1 MYFWGLGPRFQI
13 VFLGGLLGHL
23 KSILTLIRES
33 VSDWKRGFFGK
44 GLRAAVLKGNGTM
57 RASQGLCLVWSSPRA
72 VLEGAEE
79 WGRRSRIDFLI
90 HHLDSPSKDFPRMCF
105 HVVEKLELAW
115 TQMRIVS
122 LSSRNKII
130 YQFRSC
136 LYYYCDYEQV
146 RICCFQG
153 RFDS

>member
-33 VSDWKRGFFGK
+33 VSDWKRVFLARDCVQRSSRGMEPWEPA
-44 GLRAAVLKGNGTM
+44 RAF
-57 RASQGLCLVWSSPRA
+57 VWFDHHLEQFWRRPRN
-72 VLEGAEE
+72 EE
-79 WGRRSRIDFLI
+79 DR
-90 HHLDSPSKDFPRMCF
+90 LDSPSKDFPRRCF
-105 HVVEKLELAW
+105 HVMEKLELAW